1 MSETINIW
9 SGGAESYDTYRPQ
22 SPPILIDILT
32 QLAHMQRPQLVVDLG
47 SGTGL
52 STVAWTE
59 RAERVIG
66 IEPNADMRSQANLR
80 ISMLSHVKNVSYQ
93 DGLSIHMNIASD
105 SADIVTCS
113 QSLHWMEP
121 EPTFAEIARI
131 LRPGGVFAA
140 YDYDLPPT
148 VHWEAEQ
155 VENKVMERF
164 RTLRTER
171 GLDHA
176 VKSWSK
182 EKHLERMQASNLFQY
197 TKEIAVHNVESGK
210 SDRFIGFVISLGSF
224 RYLKE
229 GVTEQE
235 LGLDQLRDVANKVIG
250 DEPVPWY
257 LSYRVRIGIK

>member
-9 SGGAESYDTYRPQ
+9 SGGAEAYDTYHPQ
-22 SPPILIDILT
+22 SPPVLLDILT

-80 ISMLSHVKNVSYQ
+80 ISTLSHVKNVSYQ
-93 DGLSIHMNIASD
+93 DGPSTQMNIASD

-140 YDYDLPPT
+140 YDYDLPFT
-148 VHWEAEQ
+148 IHWEVEQ
-155 VENKVMERF
+155 SENEVMARF
-164 RTLRTER
+164 RTLRAER
-171 GLDHA
+171 GLDA
-176 VKSWSK
+176 NVKSWSK
-182 EKHLERMQASNLFQY
+182 EKHLERMQASNRFRY
-197 TKEIAVHNVESGK
+197 TKDITLHKIEYGNADHL
-210 SDRFIGFVISLGSF
+210 IGLVISWGSF
-224 RYLKE
+224 RYLRQ

-235 LGLDQLRDVANKVIG
+235 LAIDQLKDVAHRVIG
-250 DEPVPWY
+250 DEPIPWY